1 MARHDSLTPAMARAA
16 TDERTEAERVARAYF
31 EAHGRRDLDTVGSL
45 WEPGGIGRIV
55 GLRDLVAPQDVRD
68 FFGELHAA
76 FPDFQL
82 SILTV
87 TAQDDRCAV
96 RWEVTGTFAGPGRF
110 QGLEPTG
117 ARVRMEGCDVVQVRD
132 GLVHHLDAY
141 LDGADLARQLGALP
155 PQDSATEQRMTRA
168 LNARNRLARGMCA
181 APEEIADGVWAVRGG
196 FPVRSFN
203 TYFLRDADSGTG
215 GVVLYDTGIRAM
227 APGLAVAGAELGGI
241 TRIVLGHSHADHR
254 GGAPA
259 LRGIPVVCHPDEKAD
274 AEGDGGSHY
283 TDFAK
288 VAAPARW
295 VYGPLHRSWD
305 GGPVQV
311 DSTVVEGETIAGFE
325 VVHLPGHAPGLI
337 GLWRESDRI
346 AVVGDCFYMFDTE
359 RLRRSPVPLVPPPGF
374 SLDVA
379 QARASMLKLAAL
391 EPAVACPGHGA
402 PLRGDVRGALERAAG

>member
-1 MARHDSLTPAMARAA
+1 MARAA
-16 TDERTEAERVARAYF
+16 TEEQTETERVARAYF
-31 EAHGRRDLDTVGSL
+31 EAHGRRDLDTVASL

-55 GLRDLVAPQDVRD
+55 GLTDLVAPQGVRD

-96 RWEVTGTFAGPGRF
+96 RWEVTGTFAGPGNF

-203 TYFLRDADSGTG
+203 TYFVRDTAGD

-283 TDFAK
+283 TDHSK

-295 VYGPLHRSWD
+295 IYGPLHRSWD
-305 GGPVQV
+305 GGPVQI
-311 DSTVVEGETIAGFE
+311 DSTLSEGDEVAGFQ

-337 GLWRESDRI
+337 GLWRESDRVAI
-346 AVVGDCFYMFDTE
+346 VGDCFYMFDTE
-359 RLRRSPVPLVPPPGF
+359 RLRRSSVPLVPPAGF
-374 SLDVA
+374 SLDVG
-379 QARASMLKLAAL
+379 QARESMRKLAAL
-391 EPAVACPGHGA
+391 EPLVACPGHGE
-402 PLRGDVRGALERAAG
+402 PLRGDVRGALERAAGS